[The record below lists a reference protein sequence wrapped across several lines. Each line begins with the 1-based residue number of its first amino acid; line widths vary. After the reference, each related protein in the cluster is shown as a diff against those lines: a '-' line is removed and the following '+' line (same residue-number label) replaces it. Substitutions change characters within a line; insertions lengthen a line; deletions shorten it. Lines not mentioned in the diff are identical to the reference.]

1 MHFLLVAFNIFMSM
15 LDLPGGTV
23 ASPQGSVGRIGPTGY
38 GQMLCF
44 PADKAVLCYDLVR
57 LQAS

>member
-1 MHFLLVAFNIFMSM
+1 MSM